1 MKKNNFYRKS
11 ELQMFLLISGAHI
24 GAPKWYTNW
33 YGISIQSSTRFGKEL
48 RNCGPRR
55 PDLLRD
61 SENDL

>member
-1 MKKNNFYRKS
+1 
-11 ELQMFLLISGAHI
+11 MFLLISGAHI
-24 GAPKWYTNW
+24 GAPKWYTNL

-48 RNCGPRR
+48 RNCGPWR